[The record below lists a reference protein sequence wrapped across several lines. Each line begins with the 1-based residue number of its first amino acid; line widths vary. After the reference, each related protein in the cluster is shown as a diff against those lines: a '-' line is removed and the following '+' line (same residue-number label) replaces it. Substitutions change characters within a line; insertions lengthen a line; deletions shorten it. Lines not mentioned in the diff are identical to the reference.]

1 MSSFNLVQIIPSLD
15 SGGVERGTVDV
26 ANFLSTKKL
35 SNHIISNGGSLIQ
48 EINKRYTSHCLLPV
62 NTKNFFLYPIIAN
75 QIANYIKLNNINIVH
90 VRSRAPA
97 WITSLISKRNIKTV
111 STFHNV
117 YGGDFFLKKIY
128 NSRMANVNHIIA
140 ISNYVKNQI
149 TKKYNLDP
157 EKITVINRGVDTD
170 FFNDDVQEHKK
181 QMFLKEYN
189 ITKEKKIILYPGRIT
204 EWKGQMNFLNY
215 IENLNV
221 KDFVVLFVGTT
232 INKSHTNLLQKSIK
246 DKNLDEKC
254 RIIGKLKYTQL
265 KIAYSIADL
274 VLSLPNRSEGF
285 GRTISETLS
294 MEKII
299 LARNT
304 GGAYDQLD
312 KLDNIFK
319 IETKEFNTLNQ
330 RIKHI
335 LELSEEN
342 KKKIIEN
349 ARQHIIDNFS
359 LNNMVT
365 NYYNFYEQIS
375 F

>member
-35 SNHIISNGGSLIQ
+35 SNHIISSGGSLVQ
-48 EINKRYTSHCLLPV
+48 EIDKKYTSHYLLPV
-62 NTKNFFLYPIIAN
+62 NSKNFLRYPIIAN
-75 QIANYIKLNNINIVH
+75 QIAKYIKLNNINIVH

-97 WITSLISKRNIKTV
+97 WMTSLIFKRNIKTV

-128 NSRMANVNHIIA
+128 NSQMANVNHIIA

-149 TKKYNLDP
+149 IEKYNLDP

-170 FFNDDVQEHKK
+170 FFNDDIQEDKK

-204 EWKGQMNFLNY
+204 EWKGQINFLNY

-232 INKSHTNLLQKSIK
+232 INNSHTNLLQKSIK
-246 DKNLDEKC
+246 DKNLIDKC
-254 RIIGKLKYTQL
+254 RIIGNLKYNQL
-265 KIAYSIADL
+265 KIAYSVSDL

-304 GGAYDQLD
+304 GGAFDQLD
-312 KLDNIFK
+312 QLDNVFK
-319 IETKEFNTLNQ
+319 IDDNELDNLNE
-330 RIKHI
+330 RIKYI
-335 LELSEEN
+335 LELSKED
-342 KKKIIEN
+342 KKNIVEK
-349 ARQHIIDNFS
+349 ARKHIIDNFS